1 MRTVKI
7 LLVCPNWVGDAV
19 MATPTIRSL
28 RNRFPDATIHA
39 LAKRTVVETLAG
51 NPWIDAYIVR
61 EDLQRRRRFP
71 LAAVAGRLRREAY
84 DVAVLFPGS
93 FGSALE
99 TWLGGA
105 KRRVGY
111 ARELRGIFLTDA
123 LAPEWSPRGYVLT
136 PIIDYYLKLA
146 SRLGGDGDARRM
158 ELFVAPEDAEKA
170 SDLLRRRQVRPFDAV
185 VTLNPGAAFGPA
197 KRWPEEYFA
206 ELARRLVDGLGAK
219 VFVLCGPAER
229 DAARRIAAASERGRA
244 VYALAELEVS
254 IGLSKALVAASHL
267 LVTTDSG
274 PRHFAA
280 AFGTPAVSLFG
291 PTHITWTQT
300 YFAGEIQL
308 QRKLPCG
315 PCQKRTCPQGHH
327 RCMKELTVAEV
338 YAAAVRA
345 LKGSRP
351 AELAG

>member
-1 MRTVKI
+1 MKI

-51 NPWIDAYIVR
+51 NPWIDFYLVR
-61 EDLQRRRRFP
+61 EDFERRRGFSLP
-71 LAAVAGRLRREAY
+71 AVAARLRREAY

-93 FGSALE
+93 LGSALE
-99 TWLGGA
+99 AWLGGA

-111 ARELRGIFLTDA
+111 ARELRGVLLTDA
-123 LAPEWSPRGYVLT
+123 LSPEWSPRGYVPT
-136 PIIDYYLKLA
+136 PIVDYYLKLA
-146 SRLGGDGDARRM
+146 GRLGGDVGCRRM
-158 ELFVAPEDAEKA
+158 ELFVAPADAEQA
-170 SDLLRRRQVRPFDAV
+170 RDLLRRRQVRPFDPV
-185 VTLNPGAAFGPA
+185 VALNPGGAYGPA

-206 ELARRLVDGLGAK
+206 ELARRLVDGLSAK

-244 VYALAELEVS
+244 VHSLADEGAS
-254 IGLSKALVAASHL
+254 IGLSKALVAESDL

-291 PTHITWTQT
+291 PTHIEWTQT
-300 YFAGEIQL
+300 YFSDEIQL

-338 YAAAVRA
+338 YAAAVQA
-345 LKGSRP
+345 LRRSQP
-351 AELAG
+351 TELAG